1 MSSKQNDYANVT
13 EEKQSNLTGVQHFS
27 LSAIHINHA
36 STMIVV
42 KDFILPLEHMGQVN
56 KR

>member
-13 EEKQSNLTGVQHFS
+13 EETQSNLTGVQHFS

-36 STMIVV
+36 S
-42 KDFILPLEHMGQVN
+42 DCSGRLYFAS
-56 KR
+56 

>member
-13 EEKQSNLTGVQHFS
+13 EEHSQISQVS
-27 LSAIHINHA
+27 
-36 STMIVV
+36 STFLWVLFTSIMQVIVV